1 MNEKEY
7 YFKRD
12 KVEEVV
18 EKIKEEVSDAL
29 EVEVE
34 VVGEETTT
42 TIAEAELPENYY

>member
-18 EKIKEEVSDAL
+18 EKIKEEVSDVL
-29 EVEVE
+29 EVEAE
-34 VVGEETTT
+34 VVGEKTTT
-42 TIAEAELPENYY
+42 VIVEAELPENYY

>member
-18 EKIKEEVSDAL
+18 EKIKEEVIDAL
-29 EVEVE
+29 EIEAE
-34 VVGEETTT
+34 VVGEETA
-42 TIAEAELPENYY
+42 ILANAELPENYY